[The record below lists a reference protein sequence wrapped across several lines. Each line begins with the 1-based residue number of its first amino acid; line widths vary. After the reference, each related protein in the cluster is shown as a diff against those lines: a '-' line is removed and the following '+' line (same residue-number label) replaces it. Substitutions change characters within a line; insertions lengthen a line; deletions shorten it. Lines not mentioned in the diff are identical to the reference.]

1 MIRWIDNIML
11 LEQPR
16 GAEWRDLLVLAVRER
31 REDIV

>member
-11 LEQPR
+11 LEPR
-16 GAEWRDLLVLAVRER
+16 GAEWRDLLVLAVRKP